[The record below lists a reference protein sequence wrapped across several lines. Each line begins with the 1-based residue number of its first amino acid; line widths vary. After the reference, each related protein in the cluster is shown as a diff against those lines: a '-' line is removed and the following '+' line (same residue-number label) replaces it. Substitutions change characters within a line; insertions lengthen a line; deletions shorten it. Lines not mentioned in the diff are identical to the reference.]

1 MENAYVNYEGTT
13 SAQDTVFYC
22 FHGQQSS
29 FIILQLYR
37 KASGGN
43 HQCHIMLQLNI
54 KANGGNHQCQVKI
67 ALQYTLDITVIILV
81 CYKYIIFFK
90 VDYG

>member
-43 HQCHIMLQLNI
+43 RQCHIMLQLNI
-54 KANGGNHQCQVKI
+54 KANGAIINVRLKLHYNTHLI
-67 ALQYTLDITVIILV
+67 LQ
-81 CYKYIIFFK
+81 
-90 VDYG
+90 